1 MKSSLESCASKARV
15 QQIDEEILRRIQIN
29 DDRKKKLLMLHKD
42 SQSTVPLVQR
52 VNQRVFVVRC
62 DISLNCPIGLLHVIC
77 NAESKDVR

>member
-15 QQIDEEILRRIQIN
+15 QKIEDDILRRIQLN

-42 SQSTVPLVQR
+42 SQSTAPLVQR

-62 DISLNCPIGLLHVIC
+62 DISLNFPIGLLHVIC
-77 NAESKDVR
+77 NAESKGVR